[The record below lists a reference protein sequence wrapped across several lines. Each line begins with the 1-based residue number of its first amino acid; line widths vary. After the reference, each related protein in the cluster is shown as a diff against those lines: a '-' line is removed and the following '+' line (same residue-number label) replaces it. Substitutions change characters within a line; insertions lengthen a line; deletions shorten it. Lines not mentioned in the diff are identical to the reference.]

1 MTIRTQADPVPPNP
15 APTIPTLGP
24 DNAIDLDSLGT
35 EDLQTFVK
43 YDGIA
48 DADKIVVNWFG
59 CGEHGEIIDK
69 FNDEQE
75 VHDDAL
81 TPDGMPVMIE
91 NSVLH
96 NLRNGSVF
104 YSYRVR
110 KPGGTPGDESL
121 RLFFFV
127 GRRPRSATAL
137 PVVQIRDSH
146 DLHVDLNTAEAIITP
161 WVVPYQAMA
170 VGDTV
175 TLHCRRF
182 YPDGGEYTPALAY
195 PTVIQEGQ
203 PGKPLGLFLNRS
215 DLLRVEDGSME
226 LYYGI
231 QYAGTAQ
238 ETTLSTRQTFQ
249 LLASNAAMLPAL
261 TVVGHGGGTI
271 NPLLFPDGLP
281 LRIES
286 YPGMGIGDE
295 LLCHATSSIAGVEPI
310 VLRASVDA
318 STLDKGFFE
327 FLLDAQ
333 WLSAS
338 QGAGIDLRYEYAWA
352 GTGLSAT
359 PYQANVRTPLN
370 LPMVIVQNARPDPDD
385 PVPGEGVLDVLLLSA
400 SGVTIDIDPLA
411 NYGPDDEVNVYWDGY
426 GTSGKY
432 IALAPVTPGGR
443 TYNVPPQHIPANLG
457 RAVPVY
463 YTVLQD
469 GDPAPVKSQVFT
481 VRVLPIEKT
490 RYPTIQSFQAQQT
503 NGTIYV
509 SRIDAAGELFSL
521 TGWPYMRAGQIL
533 NAVINGKGN
542 DDLPRTVF
550 IFDNHPVTIDEA
562 TNRSITT
569 RVVASAFGPFKVGS
583 INVQVTI
590 TYEQGAETVFLPA
603 NFTLAT

>member
-1 MTIRTQADPVPPNP
+1 MTIRTQANQ

-35 EDLQTFVK
+35 QDLQTFVK

-48 DADKIVVNWFG
+48 DADMIVISWFG
-59 CGEHGEIIDK
+59 CGEHGDIVDK
-69 FNDEQE
+69 FNDEAE
-75 VHDDAL
+75 VRDDEL

-96 NLRNGSVF
+96 QLRNGSVF

-110 KPGGTPGDESL
+110 KPGGTAGDESL

-127 GRRPRSATAL
+127 GRRPRAAAAL

-146 DLHVDLNTAEAIITP
+146 DLHVDLETAETIITP
-161 WVVPYQAMA
+161 WVVPYQAMS

-182 YPDGGEYTPALAY
+182 YPDGSEYTPALAY
-195 PTVIQEGQ
+195 PTVVREGE

-231 QYAGTAQ
+231 QYAGAAQ
-238 ETTLSTRQTFQ
+238 ETTFSTRQTFQ
-249 LLASNAAMLPAL
+249 LLAPSAAMLPAL
-261 TVVGHGGGTI
+261 TIVGHSGGTI

-281 LRIES
+281 LRIEG
-286 YPGMGIGDE
+286 YPGMAIGDE
-295 LLCHATSSIAGVEPI
+295 LLCHASSSISSVEPI

-327 FLLDAQ
+327 FMLDVQ
-333 WLSAS
+333 WLDAS

-352 GTGLSAT
+352 GTALSAT

-370 LPMVIVQNARPDPDD
+370 LPMVIVDKARPDLDD

-432 IALAPVTPGGR
+432 IALAPVSPGGR
-443 TYNVPPQHIPANLG
+443 TYNISPEHIPANLG

-469 GDPAPVKSQVFT
+469 GDPGPVKSQVFT
-481 VRVLPIEKT
+481 VRILPIEKT
-490 RYPTIQSFQAQQT
+490 RYPTIQSAQAQQT
-503 NGTIYV
+503 NGTI
-509 SRIDAAGELFSL
+509 RISQIATGGELFTL
-521 TGWPYMRAGQIL
+521 PGWPYMRAGQVV
-533 NAVINGKGN
+533 NAVIIGEGN
-542 DDLPRTVF
+542 DDLPQTVP
-550 IFDNHPVTIDEA
+550 IFTNHPVSAAEV
-562 TNRSITT
+562 TNRKIEA
-569 RVVASAFGPFKVGS
+569 RVAASAFQVFKLGNIS
-583 INVQVTI
+583 VQVVI
-590 TYEQGAETVFLPA
+590 TYEAGADTEYTPA
-603 NFTLAT
+603 NFTLAN